1 MKKAL
6 ALFALICIYFIV
18 PLLSGVS
25 TPKSLEPRDLG
36 NFLGSVTGYWLD
48 VIKYTIEKVSHS
60 CRG

>member
-18 PLLSGVS
+18 PLISGVS
-25 TPKSLEPRDLG
+25 IPKSLEACDLG
-36 NFLGSVTGYWLD
+36 NFLGSVTKYWLD
-48 VIKYTIEKVSHS
+48 VIKYATEKVSHS

>member
-6 ALFALICIYFIV
+6 ALIALICVYFVV
-18 PLLSGVS
+18 PLLAGVS

-36 NFLGSVTGYWLD
+36 NFLGSVAKYWLD
-48 VIKYTIEKVSHS
+48 VIKSAVEKASRS